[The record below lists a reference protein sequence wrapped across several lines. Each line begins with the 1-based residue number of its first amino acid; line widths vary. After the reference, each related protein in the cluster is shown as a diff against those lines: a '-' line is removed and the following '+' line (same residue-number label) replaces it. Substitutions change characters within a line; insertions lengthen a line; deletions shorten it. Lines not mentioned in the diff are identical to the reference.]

1 MWPSRI
7 IYNAHNRYLII
18 YIELLSSIVRATRIL
33 LYSDNARIVVFT
45 TTNLLLKLF
54 STSSE
59 VKSNVNFTTRVN
71 RIPIRFIFYQFFR
84 VPTRSP
90 GE

>member
-1 MWPSRI
+1 MWPSHI

-71 RIPIRFIFYQFFR
+71 PIGFIFYQFFR
-84 VPTRSP
+84 VPKRSP